1 MRVKKERERKCNL
14 NEVIR
19 LSRKYKKHTCTKE
32 TMTSGVVQLVHL
44 FCGRFFCCND
54 EFLLLLDSVKL
65 QMLWKTI
72 IPGLT
77 IQSEKE
83 IM

>member
-44 FCGRFFCCND
+44 FCGRRF
-54 EFLLLLDSVKL
+54 FLL
-65 QMLWKTI
+65 Q
-72 IPGLT
+72 
-77 IQSEKE
+77 
-83 IM
+83 